1 VAPREKANH
10 AFVLLNE
17 EEFPWRLTSQGREL
31 LIEHGNNNY
40 GSEFDLLL
48 RILSLWMRVFGACD
62 SEVMRIDHA
71 IASLSNLP
79 TSQPPLCLIPSLMLE
94 IPELDDMICRQLRRC
109 DLVQCIRVN
118 KSWHRACLPYLWHNM
133 TVSWSKGIAL
143 RRMVLDSYLHE
154 RQHQK
159 EDERDVENAQGRTSL
174 STLAQYG
181 RWVRMLPDPE
191 SLFLIL
197 QRRPIAKS
205 QRTPA
210 EQHNDPTAH
219 ELLRHLYRH
228 CPFIQ
233 VQKLSLSDR
242 HFRSGDLL
250 EIIADNVILH
260 VHHVHIESKFCG
272 ALESSRLKYLLE
284 RCPNMKELT
293 LVIDLAEASN
303 KNIGMDKEQI
313 EKESEDPWPSLKIL
327 RIWWCNGKPK
337 EFWSWLWRRC
347 GRVEM
352 LDVRMIDTPVVQSLM
367 EGTLGFMANLDLIQL
382 GQTRKNTTDL
392 TDNEVGV
399 VLSGSRNGWKTVEVK
414 CSAEF
419 QNEAMDSLAK
429 HFHTLEKFSV
439 CSCRDVSDIDLA
451 LVLSSSPNLR
461 SLDVTQD
468 DFDWVDLDMYW
479 DDWPTVFKAKK
490 FIDLIPNTSVLKTWL
505 CESSLTVL
513 KILISD
519 IPRPELRSKEA
530 YPGEGRN
537 IQGQVYDRLARLTNL
552 ELLWLGLCIDATG
565 SIQYE
570 CLEMSLDSGLHKLS
584 TLMKLKELDITRMM
598 TRIGLREVQ
607 WMVEH
612 WPDLRIIYGL
622 EWDDIQRERC
632 DDDDQNDEV
641 VEWMREHHPE
651 ISV

>member
-1 VAPREKANH
+1 
-10 AFVLLNE
+10 
-17 EEFPWRLTSQGREL
+17 
-31 LIEHGNNNY
+31 
-40 GSEFDLLL
+40 
-48 RILSLWMRVFGACD
+48 
-62 SEVMRIDHA
+62 
-71 IASLSNLP
+71 
-79 TSQPPLCLIPSLMLE
+79 MLE
-94 IPELDDMICRQLRRC
+94 IPELDDMICQQLSQR
-109 DLVQCIRVN
+109 DLVQCLRVS
-118 KSWHRACLPYLWHNM
+118 KSWHRACLPYLWRN
-133 TVSWSKGIAL
+133 VSISWNNNIAF

-154 RQHQK
+154 RQHQQ
-159 EDERDVENAQGRTSL
+159 ENGRSLKNTQGRTSPPL

-181 RWVRMLPDPE
+181 CWVRMLPDPE
-191 SLFLIL
+191 RLFQIL
-197 QRRPIAKS
+197 QRPGIAAQS
-205 QRTPA
+205 QQTPA

-242 HFRSGDLL
+242 HFRGGDLL
-250 EIIADNVILH
+250 EIIADNVIPH

-272 ALESSRLKYLLE
+272 ALGSSRLKYLLE

-293 LVIDLAEASN
+293 LGIDLAEASN

-313 EKESEDPWPSLKIL
+313 ERESGDPWPSLKVL

-347 GRVEM
+347 GHVEM
-352 LDVRMIDTPVVQSLM
+352 LNVGMMVDTFAVQSLM

-382 GQTRKNTTDL
+382 GRTCKNTTDL

-399 VLSGSRNGWKTVEVK
+399 ILSGSRNGWKTVEVK

-429 HFHTLEKFSV
+429 HFHTLEKFCV
-439 CSCRDVSDIDLA
+439 CNCRDVASIDLA

-461 SLDVTQD
+461 FLGVTQD
-468 DFDWVDLDMYW
+468 DYFDWDDFDW

-490 FIDLIPNTSVLKTWL
+490 FIDLIPNTSILKTWL

-513 KILISD
+513 KIFISD
-519 IPRPELRSKEA
+519 IPRPDISQYRGKEA
-530 YPGEGRN
+530 YPGEGRK

-552 ELLWLGLCIDATG
+552 ETLWLGLDIEATRT
-565 SIQYE
+565 IQGH
-570 CLEMSLDSGLHKLS
+570 CLEMSLDSGLYKLS
-584 TLMKLKELDITRMM
+584 TLTKLKELDITRMM

-612 WPDLRIIYGL
+612 WPNLRSIYGL
-622 EWDDIQRERC
+622 EWDDIQREGYEEK
-632 DDDDQNDEV
+632 DPNDEAV
-641 VEWMREHHPE
+641 KWMRKHHPE
-651 ISV
+651 ISA